1 MSPSPDEPLTS
12 LKVALAYH
20 SRKRQTSGHLRT
32 DHTISP
38 VPSFGQLIRRDRET
52 TNVGELTRDLQLE
65 SNIFAQADYLNRI
78 YDIWYASVNSIQ
90 CVCSI

>member
-20 SRKRQTSGHLRT
+20 SRKRQTSDRLRT

-38 VPSFGQLIRRDRET
+38 VPSFGQMFRRDRET
-52 TNVGELTRDLQLE
+52 TNIGELMKKLQME

-78 YDIWYASVNSIQ
+78 YDMWYVT
-90 CVCSI
+90 CCM